1 MTQDTVAPDSIFAD
15 DPEFGRY
22 ISHHPSNRIRLM
34 IQGALLYGI
43 PGVLIQVPFL
53 SVEDDIASAILVGFY
68 AALALA
74 VGWYVLHQW
83 NREVVVYEHGFTFRE
98 GSHTAIFKFD
108 EIASIRQK
116 GERIAYFGFIRRD
129 VYDITLKTIRGEVI
143 KLTNL
148 YTDIQQLGTNLER
161 GIHRTLRPRIQQT
174 LAEGRRVDFGEHL
187 EVSQQ
192 GFHGDGTTL
201 NWEDYAGYQL
211 GGGKLELLNQQH
223 SIWLTIPLE
232 SLYNPTLLVELLRER
247 SQESQVEEN
256 LIEIL
261 NDDESQSTAS
271 Q

>member
-1 MTQDTVAPDSIFAD
+1 MTQDTVAPDSIFTD

-22 ISHHPSNRIRLM
+22 ISHHPSNRTRLM
-34 IQGALLYGI
+34 IQGGLLYGI

-98 GSHTAIFKFD
+98 GSHTAIFKYD

-116 GERIAYFGFIRRD
+116 GERVAYFGFIRRD
-129 VYDITLKTIRGEVI
+129 VYTITLKTVRGEVI

-148 YTDIQQLGTNLER
+148 YTDIQQLGANLER
-161 GIHRTLRPRIQQT
+161 GIHHTLRPRIQQT
-174 LAEGRRVDFGEHL
+174 LTEGRRVDFGEHL

-192 GFHGDGTTL
+192 GLHSDGTTL

-211 GGGKLELLNQQH
+211 GGGNLKVLNHQNEM
-223 SIWLTIPLE
+223 WARIPLE
-232 SLYNPTLLVELLRER
+232 SLDNPTLLVELLRDR
-247 SQESQVEEN
+247 TRDMQAEET
-256 LIEIL
+256 IVYAD
-261 NDDESQSTAS
+261 DDEAQSSAS